1 MSMLFPRTPAGQFS
15 VLLGDDH
22 RSLIRQLASGIA
34 EVIATGE
41 LADDLALRRLFPP
54 AYSDDEEKNAEYS
67 RLMHDDLRKG
77 RLDALSLLEESSA
90 AAELTEDQMLGWMG
104 ALNDVR
110 LFLGTRLGVTEDLE
124 EIAEDDPRAPMLAVY
139 GFLSLLQE
147 EIIDALRD

>member
-1 MSMLFPRTPAGQFS
+1 MLFPRTPAGLFTVQ
-15 VLLGDDH
+15 LGDDH
-22 RSLIRQLASGIA
+22 RALIRQLASGIA

-54 AYSDDEEKNAEYS
+54 AYSDDEEKNEEYS

-90 AAELTEDQMLGWMG
+90 ADELTEEQMLGWMG
-104 ALNDVR
+104 ALNDIR
-110 LFLGTRLGVTEDLE
+110 LFLGTRLGVTEDLRE
-124 EIAEDDPRAPMLAVY
+124 VDEDDPRAPMLAVY

-147 EIIDALRD
+147 EIIDALRE